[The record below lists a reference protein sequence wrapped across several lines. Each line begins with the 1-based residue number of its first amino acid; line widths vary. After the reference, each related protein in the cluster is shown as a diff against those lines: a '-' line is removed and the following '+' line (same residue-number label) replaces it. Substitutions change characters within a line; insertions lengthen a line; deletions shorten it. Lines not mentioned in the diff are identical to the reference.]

1 MPPPGRRCVVVD
13 DLRLAFFIGV
23 FPQERLARQEVSI
36 TLHML
41 VLDAGPTRSDDIAE
55 HVSYADVVGRLKERA
70 ASTRHIN
77 LVETLAEEAAD
88 FALADPRIESVIV
101 EVRKTQII
109 SDAKGVGVIIHRH
122 RRPAGAG

>member
-13 DLRLAFFIGV
+13 DLRLEFFIGV
-23 FPQERLARQEVSI
+23 FAQERLARQEVSI

-41 VLDAGPTRSDDIAE
+41 VPDAGPTRSDDIAE
-55 HVSYADVVGRLKERA
+55 HVSYADVVTRLKERA

-109 SDAKGVGVIIHRH
+109 PEAKGVGVIIHRH